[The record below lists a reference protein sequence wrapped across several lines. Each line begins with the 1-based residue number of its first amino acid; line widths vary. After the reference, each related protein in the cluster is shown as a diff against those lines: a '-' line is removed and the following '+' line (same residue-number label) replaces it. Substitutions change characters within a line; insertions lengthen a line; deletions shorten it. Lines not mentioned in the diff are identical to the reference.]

1 MEGHWTEMSPGILPA
16 AVEEESADKVTVV
29 LAVAAVGSGG
39 MLQAGPVGVGCVP
52 VAAVEAET
60 VSAARR
66 GAEAPERIQGSWTG
80 LVIQGE
86 PGNLAAAGFDQED
99 PAAGRRETGQ
109 TVGLK
114 LGSKVAETVM
124 ALGGGLAVAPV
135 TVGACG
141 AADRVVL
148 LVCEGQMLVEGAAAL
163 GKLPGHLVVRVGA
176 GSRAF
181 VAGLG
186 EDPGQAVH
194 NKVPGPESHN
204 LLVPAVH
211 RIPSGNRMACLPCLQ
226 EYVPSGIVGGP
237 EGHNPGWG
245 NQALAVGL

>member
-16 AVEEESADKVTVV
+16 VVEEESADKVTVV

-52 VAAVEAET
+52 VAVVEAET

-66 GAEAPERIQGSWTG
+66 GAEAPVRIQGSWTG

-86 PGNLAAAGFDQED
+86 PGNLEAAGFDQED

-114 LGSKVAETVM
+114 LGNKVAETVM
-124 ALGGGLAVAPV
+124 APGVGLAVAPV

-141 AADRVVL
+141 TADRVVL
-148 LVCEGQMLVEGAAAL
+148 LVCEGQTLVEGVAAL
-163 GKLPGHLVVRVGA
+163 GKLPGHLVVLVGA
-176 GSRAF
+176 GSRGF
-181 VAGLG
+181 VAGSG
-186 EDPGQAVH
+186 EDPDRAGR
-194 NKVPGPESHN
+194 NKVPGPESHS
-204 LLVPAVH
+204 LLVPAAH
-211 RIPSGNRMACLPCLQ
+211 RIPSGNRRACLPCFQ
-226 EYVPSGIVGGP
+226 EYVPLGIVGGLG
-237 EGHNPGWG
+237 GHIPGWG
-245 NQALAVGL
+245 NQALAVGP